1 MRFIREGYMSLIF
14 PQNTDSCLKDNYIVY
29 AQFVS
34 ISFPIAVLKYS
45 DKGDLGRGHLN
56 LPFKVQ
62 SIAVRWPMQQEP
74 GQPGHTASIVCKQRM
89 NASQCSA
96 HFLHFFIV

>member
-45 DKGDLGRGHLN
+45 DKSDLGKSHLN

-74 GQPGHTASIVCKQRM
+74 GQSGHTACNPSSVNKE
-89 NASQCSA
+89 
-96 HFLHFFIV
+96 